1 MVISGAA
8 PGKIP
13 AEYAEKYIILKKFL
27 LLNGQIRENSPEEL
41 KLLGISETKEQIK
54 VVIVGISL
62 PNLLLADKLSDFGV
76 QVVLID
82 KTKREARSRE

>member
-1 MVISGAA
+1 VISGASTA
-8 PGKIP
+8 KIP

-27 LLNGQIRENSPEEL
+27 LLSGQIRESSQEEL

-54 VVIVGISL
+54 VAIVGISL

-82 KTKREARSRE
+82 KTKREARIRE